1 MLSGINTPGRP
12 LDAVSYLKF
21 HLIGKRE
28 ADDQS
33 AFRELLKK
41 LDSSTPMRV
50 VLVAASALL
59 KDVTCAT
66 QEVTDDLTILMEA
79 LEVFGDSNVDMP
91 VYFGVSGGRG
101 LSSEEA
107 YWSSAIQVS
116 QYLEELDASSKNNL
130 DRLVMPLLA
139 LSRLKSSKTS
149 TAGKTLRLIQ
159 SLLVA
164 VILSFGGKLREKN
177 GILQLYNIDENSFK
191 TYLSRL
197 QTFLLHALVIKNPKC
212 TREGRVQQVIDAQ
225 LQILKDNEK
234 DEAVLKLTLADEKL
248 EELLV
253 ALHSSSTN
261 PKHLEDMFEAGINFA
276 VLLACQPPSSQSNQQ
291 YQPDGKIWRFDGL
304 DDFQLEHIASQ
315 NSRGQQVDGSL
326 LHRLGNLCM
335 IESSLNSSAGN
346 KSFSEKKNVYKDSL
360 FWVPWFDLR
369 SSYPNDFLEVQLIQR
384 HELMLTKL
392 SMILMPH
399 QHHPSQKFVLPAP
412 VKTQAE
418 KSPVAHR
425 DLDSPVEIT
434 EPVQLGDDLKQLL
447 NDRDHGSLVRVHF
460 PKGCKASFKTATR
473 EHFEAVFYVRKKM
486 RGTWKHENFSLDVK
500 YSALDKD
507 KPFDKFATKW
517 VPYSKWNNWKRA
529 AEAWWRKQGGFSEN
543 VKRVSTSGEVSNAF
557 GKNRDEKKRPRDVD
571 EEKWSSEQRSP
582 KKSRPTYLVNL
593 NDTDESANGP
603 STALGESTAPSESA
617 YQLLLR
623 ERSVKVEQIFKCLDD
638 EKLDKDD
645 RIHTLGAKAKQL
657 YEDLIEVEDLI
668 DAEIEKGCHE
678 AGDDFRD
685 FPLAGQR
692 GILRVGEHVFDRRKR
707 NDDQHTAWRVLGAGL
722 TIHVSK
728 FIVCYKVEEIIP
740 EGVIRRRKMKY
751 NVPSEF
757 LHRKLEDASYVSPR
771 RPQSIVDV
779 SNIK

>member
-1 MLSGINTPGRP
+1 
-12 LDAVSYLKF
+12 
-21 HLIGKRE
+21 
-28 ADDQS
+28 
-33 AFRELLKK
+33 
-41 LDSSTPMRV
+41 

-177 GILQLYNIDENSFK
+177 GMLQLYNIDENSFK

-234 DEAVLKLTLADEKL
+234 DEAVSKLTLADEKL

-291 YQPDGKIWRFDGL
+291 YQRDGKIWRFDGL

-360 FWVPWFDLR
+360 FWVPSFDLC
-369 SSYPNDFLEVQLIQR
+369 SSYSNDFLDDQLIQR
-384 HELMLTKL
+384 HEQMLKNL
-392 SMILMPH
+392 SKILMPH
-399 QHHPSQKFVLPAP
+399 QHHPSQNFVLPAP
-412 VKTQAE
+412 VRTQAE

-425 DLDSPVEIT
+425 DPDSPVEIT

-447 NDRDHGSLVRVHF
+447 NDPVVGSLVRVHF
-460 PKGCKASFKTATR
+460 PKGCKAAFKTATR

-486 RGTWKHENFSLDVK
+486 RGTWKHENFSFHVK
-500 YSALDKD
+500 HSALDKD

-543 VKRVSTSGEVSNAF
+543 VKRVSTALSTSGEVAHAF
-557 GKNRDEKKRPRDVD
+557 GKNRDEKKRTRDDV
-571 EEKWSSEQRSP
+571 EEKWSLEQRSP
-582 KKSRPTYLVNL
+582 KKSRPTYHVNV
-593 NDTDESANGP
+593 NDTGESANGP
-603 STALGESTAPSESA
+603 STGESTAPYESVYHPSSASGESTAPYESA

-638 EKLDKDD
+638 EELKDD

-678 AGDDFRD
+678 ASDDFRD

-707 NDDQHTAWRVLGAGL
+707 NDDQYTAWRILGAGL

-728 FIVCYKVEEIIP
+728 FIVCYNVEEIIP
-740 EGVIRRRKMKY
+740 EGVIRRPKKMKY
-751 NVPSEF
+751 NVPSVF
-757 LHRKLEDASYVSPR
+757 LHRKLVDASYLSPR